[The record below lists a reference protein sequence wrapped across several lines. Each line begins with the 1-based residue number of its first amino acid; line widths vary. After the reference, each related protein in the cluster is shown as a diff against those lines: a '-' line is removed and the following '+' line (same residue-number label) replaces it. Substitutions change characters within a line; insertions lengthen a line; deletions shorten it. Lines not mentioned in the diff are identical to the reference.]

1 MTFYQF
7 WFDKSQEPRKQD
19 TKYED
24 DNKDMA
30 ATAMSLKVN
39 RIDIMRL
46 GLSYFL
52 GLFYFNVIAYIA
64 YSTEKRQWSLG
75 SKNRLRILRLKPILL
90 QLGQAPSK
98 KKSKGAESKV

>member
-7 WFDKSQEPRKQD
+7 WFDKSQEPRMQD

-30 ATAMSLKVN
+30 ATAMSLKVY

-46 GLSYFL
+46 G
-52 GLFYFNVIAYIA
+52 
-64 YSTEKRQWSLG
+64 
-75 SKNRLRILRLKPILL
+75 
-90 QLGQAPSK
+90 
-98 KKSKGAESKV
+98 